1 MEMSDRDEKVEE
13 TLHFG
18 EYLKEAR
25 LLKGLSV
32 RDVCHET
39 KLSRHMVESIEAGN
53 RSILPEDVYLKSF
66 VRTMAFACGAD
77 PEKALELLSKQ
88 TPPTKERL
96 SFYTPSKQNKGLLM
110 TLVLAGV
117 VVASLLFFWLDP
129 MSQGLQ

>member
-1 MEMSDRDEKVEE
+1 MSDRDEKVEE

-77 PEKALELLSKQ
+77 PEKALELLLKQ

>member
-117 VVASLLFFWLDP
+117 VVASILFFWLDP
-129 MSQGLQ
+129 MSRGLQ

>member
-77 PEKALELLSKQ
+77 PEKALELLLKQ